1 MTSIDKLR
9 RGFLHYIPTFLLLV
23 MTDKTAKNQRTLSVT
38 RATVWAFC
46 IKHKTYI
53 MKMHDQ

>member
-9 RGFLHYIPTFLLLV
+9 RGFLDYIPTFLLLE
-23 MTDKTAKNQRTLSVT
+23 MRDKTTKNQRTLSVT
-38 RATVWAFC
+38 RATVWAFR
-46 IKHKTYI
+46 IKHKTDI